1 MATEN
6 NEELIVVPLAGAE
19 TEEERRRIRTS
30 NDRDQQLD
38 REGRA
43 STHNAGYDEVA
54 DLKSPVTNHSVDET
68 LQDTRS

>member
-1 MATEN
+1 MATDN
-6 NEELIVVPLAGAE
+6 SEELIVVPLPGAE
-19 TEEERRRIRTS
+19 TAEERRRIRTS

-54 DLKSPVTNHSVDET
+54 DLKSPVTNNPAD
-68 LQDTRS
+68 D